1 MPTFPGPPAARG
13 PGEEMA
19 TSFGMPICVE
29 PHPSQFSSCPPV
41 TTHVSPAAV
50 MLGTPTLKVF
60 RSSDA
65 MSEPIVSLHQCK
77 HVDRTTKRMQCTA
90 ALHLRA
96 HKRGYL
102 AVACDAGHQWVWC
115 AHCCDCSLGTR
126 GCIMPAH
133 WMERDSYDTGKR
145 NHMQR
150 HFTGEGGLPSTGTGN
165 EPTSKR
171 LMEGRPL
178 PKVKEVPGIKKMMF
192 NSSLGAHQPM
202 VTRGVPMGL
211 HMSQVVAA
219 AGSAAGSNL
228 LGMPGLG
235 VPGGMVPGASPLLQ
249 VAGVPLGGPNLNS
262 SLYVT
267 PKTTMLYMSP
277 AASAAAQ
284 RNLWTDGSL
293 ALFSQGLQILQRCKH
308 VDRKRNRMP
317 CPCRLRTRN
326 HKRGYLAIVC
336 EAGHQWVWCS
346 YCCDCARPQ
355 VGCSNPNHWME
366 RDSFDTGRRNH
377 MQRHLE
383 NYDANDDEDGQ
394 LMAMMAPRQVAMPK
408 LVIQSATGSGPVVQ
422 NDGQTNAYG
431 ASARSSAA
439 TQPHSEQP
447 HSEGDEEVPAGKEGG
462 VYDEYEGEDQDSN
475 GHCAGAE
482 AEGEGS
488 SSGKRMREQ
497 QHPLFNDELAELAAT
512 ALMALAQNKR
522 PK

>member
-1 MPTFPGPPAARG
+1 MAAFGIPVSALGAHDGIPVSALGTHAAPAAL
-13 PGEEMA
+13 
-19 TSFGMPICVE
+19 
-29 PHPSQFSSCPPV
+29 
-41 TTHVSPAAV
+41 
-50 MLGTPTLKVF
+50 MLGAPTLKVF
-60 RSSDA
+60 KSTDDVGD
-65 MSEPIVSLHQCK
+65 PIVALHQCK

-115 AHCCDCSLGTR
+115 AFCCDCSLGTR

-150 HFTGEGGLPSTGTGN
+150 HLAGDSGLPNAVPGVIHNT
-165 EPTSKR
+165 K
-171 LMEGRPL
+171 RPL
-178 PKVKEVPGIKKMMF
+178 EARLKVKEGPGIKKMMI
-192 NSSLGAHQPM
+192 NSGLQLGAPQQ
-202 VTRGVPMGL
+202 VLAGVPLGVDGVA
-211 HMSQVVAA
+211 QVVVPVSATAPAA
-219 AGSAAGSNL
+219 VPSL
-228 LGMPGLG
+228 VG
-235 VPGGMVPGASPLLQ
+235 VPGGSPLMH
-249 VAGVPLGGPNLNS
+249 VAGVPLGMPNLNS

-277 AASAAAQ
+277 AVAAASQ

-408 LVIQSATGSGPVVQ
+408 LVIQSATGAGPVVQ
-422 NDGQTNAYG
+422 SDAPTFAAG
-431 ASARSSAA
+431 ASSRAP
-439 TQPHSEQP
+439 THP
-447 HSEGDEEVPAGKEGG
+447 HSEGDEEAAGNQGSGAGYSGTGIGNGEG
-462 VYDEYEGEDQDSN
+462 QSSN
-475 GHCAGAE
+475 AVA
-482 AEGEGS
+482 AEGEGAAG
-488 SSGKRMREQ
+488 GKRRRD